1 MRGTRIARDISQ
13 EKVLL
18 EARKKGWL
26 GDLTDR
32 QINDIVAGT
41 TSIGVAALA
50 VHDSRLP
57 FVLPLPPDD
66 HIPRPIW
73 ALANRA
79 AELLLRDQ
87 QTPASKEAQ
96 FRLENRDW
104 WGAVQAV
111 ETMLKTESN
120 QSVLAKLIAAYL
132 RQLSSMNL
140 VGPWLER

>member
-1 MRGTRIARDISQ
+1 MRGTRIARDMSQ

-50 VHDSRLP
+50 MHDSRLP
-57 FVLPLPPDD
+57 AVLPLPPNDL
-66 HIPRPIW
+66 IPRPTW

-79 AELLLRDQ
+79 AGLLLRDQ
-87 QTPASKEAQ
+87 QTPTSKEAQ
-96 FRLENRDW
+96 SRLANKDW
-104 WGAVQAV
+104 WRAVQAV
-111 ETMLKTESN
+111 EAMLKTKSN
-120 QSVLAKLIAAYL
+120 QSVLAELTAAYL
-132 RQLSSMNL
+132 RQFSSMNL
-140 VGPWLER
+140 VEP